1 MNSATQP
8 KSLINIQYLRAIAAL
23 MVVWMHARDHFVAVK
38 TQFPSEAGASGVDLF
53 FVISGFI
60 MVFTT
65 YGKHVTPGQF
75 MRRRLE
81 RIAPLYWLATLA
93 VVVVASLAPA
103 LLKSTLLSGP
113 HIGASFAFVPMLSP
127 AFPDNYWPL
136 VIPGWTLNYE
146 IAFYAVFAATL
157 WLQGVWRLI
166 ALGTVLTSV
175 VLCGAA
181 FGWTGVAGFYSKPII
196 LIFLSGSF
204 IGYLLATE
212 RLKSSRLGGA
222 LMVIFG
228 FSLWLGIQHAQLDY
242 PFIRGGLPATLIV
255 IGFCMMPAL
264 HPTWLKWLA
273 QLGDSSYSI
282 YLSHVFVLA
291 LLRNLLQR
299 SGISIDSVTSGW
311 LYMLLSVALSAACGL
326 FIFKFVEQFLAQKI
340 AKRHARM
347 PSFVAPLIAK

>member
-1 MNSATQP
+1 MHSATQP

-38 TQFPSEAGASGVDLF
+38 TQFPSEAGANGVDLF

-65 YGKHVTPGQF
+65 YGKHITPSQF

-93 VVVVASLAPA
+93 VVIVASLAPA

-113 HIGASFAFVPMLSP
+113 HIGASFAFIPMLSP

-146 IAFYAVFAATL
+146 IAFYAVFAVTL
-157 WLQGVWRLI
+157 WLQGVWRLM
-166 ALGTVLTSV
+166 ALGTILTGV
-175 VLCGAA
+175 VLCGVA
-181 FGWTGVAGFYSKPII
+181 FDWTGVAGFYSNPII
-196 LIFLSGSF
+196 LIFLSGSV
-204 IGYLLATE
+204 IGYLLASG
-212 RLKSSRLGGA
+212 RLKPSRLGGA
-222 LMVIFG
+222 LMIIFS
-228 FSLWLGIQHAQLDY
+228 FSLWLGMQHVQVDY
-242 PFIRGGLPATLIV
+242 PFIRGGLPATLMV
-255 IGFCMMPAL
+255 IGFCLMPAF

-273 QLGDSSYSI
+273 KLGDSSYSI

-291 LLRNLLQR
+291 LLRNVLQR
-299 SGISIDSVTSGW
+299 SSISIDSATSGW
-311 LYMLLSVALSAACGL
+311 LYMFLSLALSTACGL
-326 FIFKFVEQFLAQKI
+326 FIFKFVEQFLSKKVA
-340 AKRHARM
+340 ALHTRRL
-347 PSFVAPLIAK
+347 SVVAPLMAK